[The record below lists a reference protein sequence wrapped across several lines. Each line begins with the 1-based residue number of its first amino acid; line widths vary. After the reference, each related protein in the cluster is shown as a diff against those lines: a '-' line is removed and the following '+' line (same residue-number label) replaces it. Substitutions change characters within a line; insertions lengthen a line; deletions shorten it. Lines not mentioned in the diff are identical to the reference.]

1 MNGINITETR
11 PAPYA
16 IGRLEPL
23 QSLRYIPKCAD
34 GLPDNFPVL
43 TIPIEEAG
51 VDVFHIENARIGF
64 SFSIIEW
71 GDILVHCFRLQVEDT
86 QVFWLTDV
94 TDPEIWD
101 AMDQWLRAKSVL
113 VQFKVQGQ
121 WAIEERSFVMQPD
134 FIEENPYAKFQ
145 HRSAPQANVAWDHML
160 DIAECGFLMLAAES
174 DDEALPLR
182 RVYQNLLRTKRF
194 EQFVEDGVLIVGKTG
209 DDNLVARKSNF

>member
-1 MNGINITETR
+1 MNGIDVTETR

-23 QSLRYIPKCAD
+23 QSLKYKPKCAD

-43 TIPIEEAG
+43 TIPIEEPE
-51 VDVFHIENARIGF
+51 VDLFRIENARIGF

-71 GDILVHCFRLQVEDT
+71 GEVLVHCFRLQVEDT

-94 TDPEIWD
+94 TDSEIWE

-113 VQFKVQGQ
+113 VHFKVQGQ
-121 WAIEERSFVMQPD
+121 WAIDERSFIMKPE
-134 FIEENPYAKFQ
+134 FIEENPYAEFQ

-160 DIAECGFLMLAAES
+160 DIAECGFLILAAES

-194 EQFVEDGVLIVGKTG
+194 EQFVDDGVLIFGKTG